1 MADLNNITMTGRLTR
16 DPETRHTQSGLA
28 VCKFQLASNGFKDG
42 DTCFVRC
49 TAFGKRA
56 ESLHKH
62 FSKGDRIGITGR
74 LKLDQWEDKNTGQK
88 REAHGID
95 VNDWAFVDSAKS
107 KGGKSGDGD
116 YNGPGDWDAPA
127 TKGRDNFDNAPF

>member
-107 KGGKSGDGD
+107 GGGKPKSQPEAEGGYDWGS
-116 YNGPGDWDAPA
+116 PGDAPSTDA
-127 TKGRDNFDNAPF
+127 TPF